1 MRGPRMRNRWVWI
14 GSVVS
19 LLLPIMAEAQSDRPL
34 IEIGGLLRT
43 GFRAEPNDSALFNKP
58 TGFDIFDARLSVEGK
73 IGIIFDYFTQ
83 VEYDPGTE
91 SFKLLDA
98 IAAIPVTR
106 EVKLSFGLF
115 RPAFGLEAL
124 KDKGDLPFLERAQ
137 ATQAIGPGRQVGVAA
152 SVEAA
157 DGRLFFGT
165 GLFNGNGQR
174 FGNDGDNYMFSARG
188 QFNSIGAISF
198 YDDFVIQ
205 VGGSIAYSSDS
216 SAELGLGIVTGG
228 PRTARE
234 FTTAFSGNRLLWGTD
249 LKASYRDF
257 SITGE
262 YLRAKYNVD
271 SGLGS
276 TISEKAD
283 AYGGYVEMG
292 YRAHGAVEGVVRY
305 DSFEPAIGDRRDFLL
320 FGFNIYPAFYTKFGL
335 QYGVAVN
342 SSQNAPTI
350 ADGQFLFIVQVDF

>member
-1 MRGPRMRNRWVWI
+1 MRGPRMRSRWVWLASI
-14 GSVVS
+14 VS
-19 LLLPIMAEAQSDRPL
+19 LLLPIMAEAQSDRPPV
-34 IEIGGLLRT
+34 EIGGLLRT

-83 VEYDPGTE
+83 VEYDPGNE

-124 KDKGDLPFLERAQ
+124 KDKGDLTFLERAQ
-137 ATQAIGPGRQVGVAA
+137 ATQAIGPGRQVGVSA

-157 DGRLFFGT
+157 DGRLLFGT

-174 FGNDGDNYMFSARG
+174 FENDGDNYMFSARG

-205 VGGSIAYSSDS
+205 VGGSIAYSNDS
-216 SAELGLGIVTGG
+216 SAELGLGIVTGE

-234 FTTAFSGNRLLWGTD
+234 FTTTFSGSRLLWGAD

-262 YLRAKYNVD
+262 YLRAKYDVER
-271 SGLGS
+271 GA
-276 TISEKAD
+276 SETKH

-305 DSFEPAIGDRRDFLL
+305 DSFEPAIGDGRDFLL
-320 FGFNIYPAFYTKFGL
+320 FGFNVYPAFYTKFGL

-342 SSQNAPTI
+342 SSPNAPTI
-350 ADGQFLFIVQVDF
+350 ADGQFLFVLQIDF

>member
-1 MRGPRMRNRWVWI
+1 MRSRWVWLASI
-14 GSVVS
+14 VS
-19 LLLPIMAEAQSDRPL
+19 LLLPIMAEAQSDRPPV
-34 IEIGGLLRT
+34 EIGGLLRT

-83 VEYDPGTE
+83 VEYDPGNE

-124 KDKGDLPFLERAQ
+124 KDKGDLTFLERAQ
-137 ATQAIGPGRQVGVAA
+137 ATQAIGPGRQVGVSA

-157 DGRLFFGT
+157 DGRLLFGT

-174 FGNDGDNYMFSARG
+174 FENDGDNYMFSARG

-205 VGGSIAYSSDS
+205 VGGSIAYSNDS
-216 SAELGLGIVTGG
+216 SAELGLGIVTGE

-234 FTTAFSGNRLLWGTD
+234 FTTTFSGSRLLWGAD

-262 YLRAKYNVD
+262 YLRAKYDVER
-271 SGLGS
+271 GA
-276 TISEKAD
+276 SETKH

-305 DSFEPAIGDRRDFLL
+305 DSFEPAIGDGRDFLL
-320 FGFNIYPAFYTKFGL
+320 FGFNVYPAFYTKFGL

-342 SSQNAPTI
+342 SSPNAPTI
-350 ADGQFLFIVQVDF
+350 ADGQFLFVLQIDF

>member
-1 MRGPRMRNRWVWI
+1 
-14 GSVVS
+14 
-19 LLLPIMAEAQSDRPL
+19 MAEAQSDRPPV
-34 IEIGGLLRT
+34 EIGGLLRT
-43 GFRAEPNDSALFNKP
+43 GFRAEPNDSALFNKS

-83 VEYDPGTE
+83 VEYDPGNE

-124 KDKGDLPFLERAQ
+124 KDKGDLTFLERAQ
-137 ATQAIGPGRQVGVAA
+137 ATQAIGPGRQVGVSA

-157 DGRLFFGT
+157 DGRLLFGT

-174 FGNDGDNYMFSARG
+174 FENDGDNYMFSARG

-205 VGGSIAYSSDS
+205 VGGSIAYSNDS
-216 SAELGLGIVTGG
+216 SAELGLGIVTGE

-234 FTTAFSGNRLLWGTD
+234 FTTAFSGSRLLWGAD

-262 YLRAKYNVD
+262 YLRAKYNVER
-271 SGLGS
+271 GA
-276 TISEKAD
+276 SETKH

-305 DSFEPAIGDRRDFLL
+305 DSFEPAIGDGRDFLL
-320 FGFNIYPAFYTKFGL
+320 FGFNVYPAFYTKFGL

-342 SSQNAPTI
+342 SSPNAPTI
-350 ADGQFLFIVQVDF
+350 ADGQFLFVLQIDF